1 MRGRYWL
8 EITEGAL
15 TRHPGSSPIDTAYL
29 CPAPFERNRSTGMWE
44 ACSADELFGW
54 TQQMLQDGRSFL
66 RLQPAYKYIS
76 SGFDIIN
83 GEYEPSGVQSM
94 STVKTESTA
103 RNTKE
108 IVAAQTNLRIIPAF
122 KAETEEYREQNS
134 ILNKGFMAWQNM
146 TFADRRLRGAW
157 QFATAGGT
165 GYIGPRY
172 DPNYYYRGKG
182 DIVWDRYGPLD
193 VIPLGLPA
201 DLNMQGA
208 YAVAGRKQMPIHKV
222 WRMFPMQR
230 DNIRANRVTSEGKG
244 MVIAQAVKFA
254 SAVLKRWSQGA
265 SRQADATT
273 TWDNVDVYYIYVDD
287 DSVNETGN
295 PMQITGPDG
304 QWGTSWSYTV
314 PFVGQE
320 IQTGRKLRDGR
331 PETRAAK
338 REDCLIYPN
347 RRLIIA
353 TDSCVLNPAPEN
365 QSSYRWDGK
374 VPFVQ
379 FRCDDWA
386 WNFLGF
392 PATRYG
398 QSMEKLAIELWRGL
412 GDQMNLS
419 LNPAAFYDRGSTAQ
433 ALLQTLNPRLPGNRV
448 GIDMTLNPA
457 SAQFVPVLP
466 HEWLQTQAAHL
477 EAVSKIIP
485 AVIKDQ
491 MGVADVSAMARA
503 RQLPSGDSTERLLE
517 AMGPLVKD
525 QSRNMEEGI
534 RALGEMW
541 KSDWFQFA
549 TAKRRM
555 QMLGPEGVT
564 EEDFDYEPGKLVPLA
579 KDPNGGDKTLVM
591 TEGPDGSWLYAPDTG
606 MRMHELG
613 TNGFERARWHKN
625 NFTFSVTPYS
635 LHELN
640 STTRKLFMLQL
651 MKVGFPVSWWTL
663 ADLFDMKDFGPCMFK
678 DPETG
683 ELRPA
688 RNEIE
693 RYTVQLE
700 IQARIAQA
708 MGTVGGG
715 GKGKGPKGRPE
726 SFQRGPALE
735 QKTNGAATVRTS
747 AH

>member
-1 MRGRYWL
+1 PR
-8 EITEGAL
+8 
-15 TRHPGSSPIDTAYL
+15 
-29 CPAPFERNRSTGMWE
+29 PFERNNQGGWD
-44 ACSADELFGW
+44 ACSSDELFSW
-54 TQQMLQDGRSFL
+54 CQQMLADGRSFL

-76 SGFDIIN
+76 DGMDIIN
-83 GEYEPSGVQSM
+83 GEFVVTDVQSL
-94 STVKTESTA
+94 SNVKTEQTA

-122 KAETEEYREQNS
+122 KAEAEEYTEQNA

-165 GYIGPRY
+165 GYIGTRY

-182 DIVWDRYGPLD
+182 DIVWERYGPLD
-193 VIPLGLPA
+193 VIPLALPP
-201 DLNMQGA
+201 DLNLQGA
-208 YAVAGRKQMPIHKV
+208 YAVAMRKAMPIHQV
-222 WRMFPMQR
+222 WRMFPLQR
-230 DNIRANRVTSEGKG
+230 DNIRANRVTTAGKG

-254 SAVLKRWSQGA
+254 SAVLKRWSQGGM
-265 SRQADATT
+265 RQSDATT
-273 TWDNVDVYYIYVDD
+273 TWDNTDVYYIYVDD
-287 DSVNETGN
+287 DSVNETGA
-295 PMQITGPDG
+295 PLQITGPDG
-304 QWGTSWSYTV
+304 QWGTSWSYVV
-314 PFVGQE
+314 PYVGQE
-320 IQTGRKLRDGR
+320 IHTGRMLAGGK
-331 PETRAAK
+331 PETRTAK

-365 QSSYRWDGK
+365 QSSYRWDGR
-374 VPFVQ
+374 VPAVQ

-398 QSMEKLAIELWRGL
+398 QSMEKLGIELWRGL

-419 LNPAAFYDRGSTAQ
+419 LNPAAFYDRGSTAT
-433 ALLQTLNPRLPGNRV
+433 AMLQTMNPRVPGLRV
-448 GIDMTLNPA
+448 GLDMSLNPA
-457 SAQFVPVLP
+457 QGQFTPVLP
-466 HEWLQTQAAHL
+466 YQWLQTQPAHL

-485 AVIKDQ
+485 AIIKDQ

-555 QMLGPEGVT
+555 QILGPEGLA
-564 EEDFDYEPGKLVPLA
+564 EEDFDYDPGTLIPLI
-579 KDPNGGDKTLVM
+579 KDPDNPEKTLVM
-591 TEGPDGSWLYAPDTG
+591 TQAPNGTWLYDPTTNA
-606 MRMHELG
+606 RMPELG
-613 TNGFERARWHKN
+613 HNSFERARWHKN

-640 STTRKLFMLQL
+640 STTRKLFTLQL

-663 ADLFDMKDFGPCMFK
+663 AEQFDIKNFGPCMFK

-708 MGTVGGG
+708 MGAGGGG

-726 SFQRGPALE
+726 TFQRGPALE
-735 QKTNGAATVRTS
+735 QKSGGNATVRTS